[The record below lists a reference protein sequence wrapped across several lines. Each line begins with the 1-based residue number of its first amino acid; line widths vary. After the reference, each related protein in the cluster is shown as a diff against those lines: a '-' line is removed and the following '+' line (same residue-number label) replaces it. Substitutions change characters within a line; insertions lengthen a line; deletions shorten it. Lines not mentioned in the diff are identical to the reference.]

1 MSDEII
7 VLADAIN
14 QLTDDKKIRNKLHN
28 DYSYQLKKDSSFY
41 KGRNYIDEITVKAD
55 EFYTWIIKRISA
67 NKLPD
72 SIRTKVNPKYRT
84 HVIEAKPL
92 TLTPTVEPASI
103 TVIRNF
109 GDNPTPEQ
117 QVIIAQDKIIDRQRD
132 KIDELKNE
140 NRELKAS
147 IIQLEK
153 ELAEAKPK
161 AKKWDDWNKNK
172 GKSKKTYLK
181 KIMFEL

>member
-1 MSDEII
+1 MNDEII
-7 VLADAIN
+7 VFSDAIN
-14 QLTDDKKIRNKLHN
+14 QLTDERKLQHKIHD
-28 DYSYQLKKDSSFY
+28 DYSYQLKKDSGFY
-41 KGRNYIDEITVKAD
+41 SGRNYRNEITVKAD

-72 SIRTKVNPKYRT
+72 RIRSKVHPKYRT
-84 HVIEAKPL
+84 HVIGANPL
-92 TLTPTVEPASI
+92 TVTPTVEPASF

-109 GDNPTPEQ
+109 GDNPTTDQ
-117 QVIIAQDKIIDRQRD
+117 LVIIAQDKIIDRQSN
-132 KIDELKNE
+132 KINELEND

-153 ELAEAKPK
+153 ELAETKPK

-172 GKSKKTYLK
+172 GKKQKNVSEKNND
-181 KIMFEL
+181 